1 MKAKQI
7 TAFLMT
13 LTLIFSTAACGKDG
27 GSDNAVPEYSSEQ
40 STADESDVPGMSIS
54 STTEIPVVDD
64 VHVRVEGD
72 TLYVSGTGTVKD
84 RDLADYNTFVNVVV
98 EEGITKIDDAFESFK
113 LESIILPDSLE
124 VIGDHAFRSQNLT
137 SITLP
142 DNIRRIGA
150 FAFAENDGLTSITL
164 PKGLEEIGGF
174 VFQDCNNLTSIT
186 VFEGI
191 KTTWSGTFSFCGIT
205 SITLPDSLEEIAL
218 QTFMGCKN
226 LTSVTLPDNLKRIGQ
241 SAFVGCENLT
251 SITLPE
257 SLEEIEPHPFLLCP
271 NLTIK
276 APKSMEEMLVQA
288 EVDLSIVEWY

>member
-7 TAFLMT
+7 TVFLMT

-27 GSDNAVPEYSSEQ
+27 GSDDAVPEYSSEQ
-40 STADESDVPGMSIS
+40 STADESDVPGISIS

-98 EEGITKIDDAFESFK
+98 EEGITKIDMKAFQSFK
-113 LESIILPDSLE
+113 LESIILPDS
-124 VIGDHAFRSQNLT
+124 
-137 SITLP
+137 
-142 DNIRRIGA
+142 
-150 FAFAENDGLTSITL
+150 
-164 PKGLEEIGGF
+164 LEEIGGF

-191 KTTWSGTFSFCGIT
+191 KETSPGTFAFCGIT
-205 SITLPDSLEEIAL
+205 SITLPDSLEEIEL
-218 QTFMGCKN
+218 QTFLGCKN
-226 LTSVTLPDNLKRIGQ
+226 LTSVTLPDNLKRLGQ
-241 SAFVGCENLT
+241 SAFAGCENLT

-257 SLEEIEPHPFLLCP
+257 SLEEIESHPFAACP

-276 APKSMEEMLVQA
+276 APKSMEEMLI
-288 EVDLSIVEWY
+288 EVNIDLSIVEWY